1 MKMAM
6 AQFVSQ
12 IQISRVQRGIQMDE
26 EGLRVIHIHIYIYV
40 PSIITK
46 AVSIATGGIPLLA
59 IHVKLFPPKLIT
71 SLLREST
78 TLTI

>member
-1 MKMAM
+1 
-6 AQFVSQ
+6 
-12 IQISRVQRGIQMDE
+12 MDE
-26 EGLRVIHIHIYIYV
+26 GGLRVILKLIYV
-40 PSIITK
+40 YLPSIITK